1 MFYLGHQFCFA
12 RKLKF
17 AWDQQKK
24 IATLIDV
31 AVCTS
36 LDNSNIFV
44 MQSMVKHLCPDIYK
58 NTQLICIEM
67 TKQITKHS
75 LETVNEDKVFSLF
88 WKNRCVIIFFP
99 AMKAGAI
106 QCPTNVPLIST
117 ANKCSTA
124 YYWSKAQTSSR

>member
-1 MFYLGHQFCFA
+1 
-12 RKLKF
+12 
-17 AWDQQKK
+17 
-24 IATLIDV
+24 
-31 AVCTS
+31 
-36 LDNSNIFV
+36 
-44 MQSMVKHLCPDIYK
+44 
-58 NTQLICIEM
+58 M

-75 LETVNEDKVFSLF
+75 LETVNGDKVFSLF